1 MYCCNSKLRYIYS
14 IYLLFLR
21 GFGTDFDRKNE
32 FPSKQK
38 SLPFQ
43 QVIIFSF
50 KELVEKREKLFTSFL
65 PSSSF
70 KGVTRRVKTD
80 LNALIAL
87 KNS

>member
-1 MYCCNSKLRYIYS
+1 LEQILIEKMSFRPNKNLCLFEALFFLSKN
-14 IYLLFLR
+14 
-21 GFGTDFDRKNE
+21 FD
-32 FPSKQK
+32 
-38 SLPFQ
+38 
-43 QVIIFSF
+43 
-50 KELVEKREKLFTSFL
+50 KREKLFTSFL

>member
-38 SLPFQ
+38 SIRLFEAF
-43 QVIIFSF
+43 FSF
-50 KELVEKREKLFTSFL
+50 KELVDNREKLFTSFL

>member
-38 SLPFQ
+38 SRRVVEAIF
-43 QVIIFSF
+43 FSF
-50 KELVEKREKLFTSFL
+50 KELVDNREKLFTSFL

-80 LNALIAL
+80 SNALITL
-87 KNS
+87 KIS

>member
-1 MYCCNSKLRYIYS
+1 LEQILIEKMSFRPNKN
-14 IYLLFLR
+14 LFA
-21 GFGTDFDRKNE
+21 FW
-32 FPSKQK
+32 KQ
-38 SLPFQ
+38 
-43 QVIIFSF
+43 IFSF
-50 KELVEKREKLFTSFL
+50 KELVDKREKLFTSFL